1 MRNGEIRLVT
11 EVLSHDDH
19 LHTHIVQYT
28 IYAIQI
34 YICINMYEY
43 SDDATLFAGLFKC
56 QRVFQLFLPFRVF
69 MCL

>member
-19 LHTHIVQYT
+19 PHTHIVQYT
-28 IYAIQI
+28 IYAI

-56 QRVFQLFLPFRVF
+56 QRVFPAFFLPFRVF